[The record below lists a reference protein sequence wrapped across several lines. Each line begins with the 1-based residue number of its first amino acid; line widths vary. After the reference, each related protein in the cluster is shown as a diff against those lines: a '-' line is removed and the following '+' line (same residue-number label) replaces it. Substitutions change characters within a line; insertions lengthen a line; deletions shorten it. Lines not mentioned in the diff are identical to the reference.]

1 MDLQESGQG
10 QIGEDVDERRAA
22 LVGESC
28 LGARRAGSRRGTCE
42 GRARRG
48 RLHPRRHAPLQEDG
62 QAVAYPPN
70 ASGYDPAPQLFVVS
84 DPDRLAVGREE
95 RRGSQRRF
103 FSRRSNAR
111 WTLRG

>member
-1 MDLQESGQG
+1 VNLHESAKGQV
-10 QIGEDVDERRAA
+10 GEDVDERRAA
-22 LVGESC
+22 LVGDPC
-28 LGARRAGSRRGTCE
+28 LGARRAGPRRGTCE

-48 RLHPRRHAPLQEDG
+48 RLHPRRHAPVQEDG
-62 QAVAYPPN
+62 QAVAYPAN
-70 ASGYDPAPQLFVVS
+70 ASGHNPAAQLFVVR
-84 DPDRLAVGREE
+84 DPDRLAVSREE